1 MLRID
6 AVLFEMLPILFF
18 FFFPK
23 DTAIRR
29 NICEKRIAN
38 VDNDMVLHMSMYT
51 VDIY

>member
-6 AVLFEMLPILFF
+6 AGLFEMLPIL

-38 VDNDMVLHMSMYT
+38 VDNDMVLHISMYT